1 MADRMAF
8 FTTPRA
14 ERARRDARERL
25 GDWQEVYRPGE
36 LLPLVGGQAGR
47 CMDCGL
53 PFCHHACPL
62 GNLVPDWN
70 RLVAR
75 SEAGGDGEPG
85 AVAGAGAGG
94 GSDWRAAA
102 ARLLATNNFPE
113 FTGRLC
119 PAPCESACVLAIDGA
134 AVTIKN
140 VELAIADRAWEE
152 GWDGPRPPDRPER
165 AGGRRVAVIGSGPA
179 GLAAAQ
185 QLTRAGHAVTVY
197 ERADRAGGLLRYG
210 IPPFRLEK
218 HRLERRL
225 DQLRAEGTT
234 FRTGVRV
241 GRDVPGEEL
250 RAEYDAVVVAVGAG
264 ACREL
269 AVPGRDRPGV
279 HQAIEYLTWANRVD
293 EGDCP
298 VPPVSAEGRDV
309 VIVGGGDTAADCLGT
324 ALRQRAASVTQL
336 DINPRPPQGRAS
348 GQPWPVHPK
357 VYRETTSHEESGA
370 AEAGP
375 RVFAATTVGFEA
387 GPDGRLA
394 AVRFAEAEP
403 ADRSPRTGTE
413 RPLPAQLALL
423 ALGFTGPEPDRRLF
437 AQLGLTTGPEG
448 TLARDDGFAT
458 EAEGVFVAGDAGR
471 GQSLIVW
478 AIAEGRAVAAAVD
491 RYLRG
496 WTELPAPI
504 RASARALTV

>member
-1 MADRMAF
+1 MADRMAP

-14 ERARRDARERL
+14 ERARRDAQERL
-25 GDWQEVYRPGE
+25 GDWREVYRPGAP
-36 LLPLVGGQAGR
+36 LPLVGRQAGR

-53 PFCHHACPL
+53 PFCHSACPL
-62 GNLVPDWN
+62 GNLVPEWN
-70 RLVAR
+70 RLVAESGTER
-75 SEAGGDGEPG
+75 G
-85 AVAGAGAGG
+85 A
-94 GSDWRAAA
+94 DWEAAA
-102 ARLLATNNFPE
+102 ARLLATDNFPE

-134 AVTIKN
+134 AVAIRN

-152 GWDGPRPPDRPER
+152 GWDGPRPAGRSARD
-165 AGGRRVAVIGSGPA
+165 GGRRVAVVGSGPA

-218 HRLERRL
+218 RRLERRL
-225 DQLRAEGTT
+225 GQLRSEGAE
-234 FRTGVRV
+234 FRTGVWV

-250 RAEYDAVVVAVGAG
+250 RAGYDAVVVAVGAT

-269 AVPGRDRPGV
+269 PVPGRELPGV
-279 HQAIEYLTWANRVD
+279 HQAIDYLTWANRVD

-298 VPPVSAEGRDV
+298 APPVSAEGRHV

-336 DINPRPPQGRAS
+336 DINPRPPQGRAA

-370 AEAGP
+370 ARAGP
-375 RVFAATTVGFEA
+375 PVFAATTVGFEP

-394 AVRFAEAEP
+394 AVRCAEAEP
-403 ADRSPRTGTE
+403 ADRRPLAGTE
-413 RPLPAQLALL
+413 RSLPAQLVLL
-423 ALGFTGPEPDRRLF
+423 ALGFTGPEPDGGLF
-437 AQLGLTTGPEG
+437 AQLGVAAGPEG

-458 EAEGVFVAGDAGR
+458 ATPGVFVAGDAGR

-496 WTELPAPI
+496 RTELPVPI
-504 RASARALTV
+504 LASARALTA